1 VQAERDLKNSSITIR
16 MSKAE
21 CAQLHSRAA
30 EAGLTVSAYLR
41 SCTFEAESLRAM
53 VKDAM
58 AQLRSA
64 QTQAK
69 PDRPAAPR
77 RSRFGRQAT
86 KLARLF
92 IP

>member
-1 VQAERDLKNSSITIR
+1 
-16 MSKAE
+16 
-21 CAQLHSRAA
+21 
-30 EAGLTVSAYLR
+30 
-41 SCTFEAESLRAM
+41 M